1 MHYAQLRAK
10 RTSRHI
16 STLLQTCIQ
25 DNYIQNSNRCNKS
38 ALRADI
44 M

>member
-16 STLLQTCIQ
+16 STLLLTT
-25 DNYIQNSNRCNKS
+25 N
-38 ALRADI
+38 LRDFLLF
-44 M
+44 